1 MLNGCGIASWWAA
14 EQRQRPISCMAPPPG
29 MTPLVLEPGM
39 AWPEVGKRMLEVHAL
54 DAEAHAIAIERHS
67 CLVEWIEA
75 GGR

>member
-1 MLNGCGIASWWAA
+1 
-14 EQRQRPISCMAPPPG
+14 MAPPPG